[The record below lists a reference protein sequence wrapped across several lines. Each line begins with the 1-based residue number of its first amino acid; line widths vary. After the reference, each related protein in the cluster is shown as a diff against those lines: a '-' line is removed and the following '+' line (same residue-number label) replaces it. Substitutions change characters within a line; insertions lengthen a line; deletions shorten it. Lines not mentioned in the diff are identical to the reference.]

1 MGSGKM
7 RTILLFALHV
17 EDAAATRCARQH
29 RVQVFNNQFA
39 TQRTQTTCHC
49 WQRPPRAKS
58 FEWFGSEHA
67 RQPATPNIYRYIKV
81 YIEND
86 KISLFVCLIFKW
98 THDRATYD
106 NKCHNQMSW
115 SRIIEIERIMVLL
128 VCSKHSRYWYVERL
142 NRSSEGEPLSWHF
155 NFSNGR
161 CELSAWNN
169 GKKIQ
174 FPTSNDLIDF
184 LRTRR
189 FQYTLQPLSAVAP
202 HKVSDII
209 KTVWWFCATRIK
221 AEPEFSHV
229 ESDKMHH
236 SPNRYRVVHTY
247 APSS

>member
-1 MGSGKM
+1 MWWEVGKCERFFCLRCMPKTLPRPDAPDSIGFKCLTTNLLLNEHKPLVIAGNVLPVPRVSSG
-7 RTILLFALHV
+7 
-17 EDAAATRCARQH
+17 
-29 RVQVFNNQFA
+29 
-39 TQRTQTTCHC
+39 
-49 WQRPPRAKS
+49 
-58 FEWFGSEHA
+58 FGSEHA

-142 NRSSEGEPLSWHF
+142 IRSSEGEPLSWHF

-236 SPNRYRVVHTY
+236 SPNRYRVVHT
-247 APSS
+247 